1 MYRLAVAISDASSST
16 TDDATLAQSSP
27 APSGRLAVLSA
38 YALAASAIPL
48 PFLPDRLVRRVRG
61 ALVHDV
67 GSRHGLSFTSDA
79 RELLANPGSPDRHAL
94 VNAAENVFRM
104 LVRRFV
110 APLGALSAAARGVEV
125 YAFGLLLE
133 RYVREVRPRG
143 AVRVHLEEARAV
155 RDAIDRAVVRAVSPT
170 LGPAPTTETAGVED
184 LRDEMTRWI
193 DAALLTSASVPSY
206 VERRHEAAFDEIVAE
221 TGLGRG

>member
-1 MYRLAVAISDASSST
+1 MATSDAPH
-16 TDDATLAQSSP
+16 DATLAHASP
-27 APSGRLAVLSA
+27 APSGRLAVLTA

-48 PFLPDRLVRRVRG
+48 PFVPDRLVRRVRG

-79 RELLANPGSPDRHAL
+79 RDLLANPGSSDRHAL
-94 VNAAENVFRM
+94 VNAAENVARA

-110 APLGALSAAARGVEV
+110 APLGVLSAAARALEV

-133 RYVREVRPRG
+133 RYVRDVRPRG
-143 AVRVHLEEARAV
+143 AVRVHLEEARTI
-155 RDAIDRAVVRAVSPT
+155 RDAIDRAVVRAVSPA
-170 LGPAPTTETAGVED
+170 LGAAQTTESAGIED
-184 LRDEMTRWI
+184 LRDELTRWI

-206 VERRHEAAFDEIVAE
+206 VERRLEAAFDEIVRE

>member
-1 MYRLAVAISDASSST
+1 VYGLAVANPEARSNV
-16 TDDATLAQSSP
+16 ATLAEAAP

-61 ALVHDV
+61 ALVHDI

-79 RELLANPGSPDRHAL
+79 RELLANPGAPDRHAL
-94 VNAAENVFRM
+94 VNAAENVASA
-104 LVRRFV
+104 LLRRFV
-110 APLGALSAAARGVEV
+110 VPLGVLSAAARGVEV

-133 RYVREVRPRG
+133 RYVRDVRPRG
-143 AVRVHLEEARAV
+143 AVRVHRDEARDV

-170 LGPAPTTETAGVED
+170 LGPAATTETAGVED
-184 LRDEMTRWI
+184 LRDELTRWI

-206 VERRHEAAFDEIVAE
+206 VERRLEAAFDEIVRE
-221 TGLGRG
+221 TGIGHG